1 MATKAI
7 AIEKEIAKVVH
18 GLSPQQK
25 KTMLIVA
32 KTFAEEKKDWWDEL
46 NEEQLAAI
54 KEAEAELDAGKGIP
68 HEEVLKRY
76 SKWL

>member
-18 GLSPQQK
+18 LLSPRQK
-25 KTMLIVA
+25 KTVLTVV

-46 NEEQLAAI
+46 NDEQLAAI

-68 HEEVLKRY
+68 HEQVLKKF

>member
-1 MATKAI
+1 MATNAI

-18 GLSPQQK
+18 RLSPQQK

-32 KTFAEEKKDWWDEL
+32 KTFAEEKKDWWDDL

-68 HEEVLKRY
+68 HEQVLKRY